1 MLHTLGSAPGAPVGQ
16 ERVTA
21 VTGTH
26 CPVSG
31 MWEPAGEEGGRRRL
45 LEGTVMPAF
54 RNSAAQWKL
63 LKGLHRRDL
72 HS

>member
-1 MLHTLGSAPGAPVGQ
+1 MLHTMSTAPGAPAGR

-21 VTGTH
+21 VTGNH

-31 MWEPAGEEGGRRRL
+31 TWEPAGEEGGRRRL

-63 LKGLHRRDL
+63 LEGLRRRDL
-72 HS
+72 RS

>member
-1 MLHTLGSAPGAPVGQ
+1 MLHTMSNASGAPAGR

-21 VTGTH
+21 VTGSH

-54 RNSAAQWKL
+54 RNAAAQWKL
-63 LKGLHRRDL
+63 LAGVRRRDL

>member
-1 MLHTLGSAPGAPVGQ
+1 MRHTLSTAPDAPAGR

-21 VTGTH
+21 VTGSH

-45 LEGTVMPAF
+45 LEGSVMPAF
-54 RNSAAQWKL
+54 RNAAAQWKL
-63 LKGLHRRDL
+63 LEGLHRRDL